1 MEKYVTI
8 AIGSLYII
16 FTIIMYID
24 TWVTAKKNKNK
35 AKQEELLNA
44 SKEEI
49 YNTCMTLV
57 QDAEKFKNYTGEE
70 KFNWVLT
77 RLQQLNQK
85 IYGEVELGGLIN
97 KIVDTT
103 KNVNNKE
110 GKHGK

>member
-8 AIGSLYII
+8 VIGSLYII
-16 FTIIMYID
+16 FTIIMYIQ
-24 TWVTAKKNKNK
+24 TWITAIKNKNK

-49 YNTCMTLV
+49 YNNCMTLV
-57 QDAEKFKNYTGEE
+57 KDAEKFKNYTGEE

-85 IYGEVELGGLIN
+85 IYSEVELSDLIN

-110 GKHGK
+110 GKNGK